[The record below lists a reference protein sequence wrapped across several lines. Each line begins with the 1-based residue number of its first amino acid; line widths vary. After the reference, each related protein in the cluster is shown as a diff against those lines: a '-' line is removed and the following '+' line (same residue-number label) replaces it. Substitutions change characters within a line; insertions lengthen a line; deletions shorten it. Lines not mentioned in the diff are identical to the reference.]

1 MVEIGGA
8 WTDGLCMVVYGMTHG
23 LIPSSQVASE
33 AIMPDGFLDGIM
45 DIIPYIIPVDIP
57 DGVEAVNSQ
66 FAMTVIMKSPLH
78 VAVLRIMVV

>member
-1 MVEIGGA
+1 MAGHAMVA
-8 WTDGLCMVVYGMTHG
+8 YGMIHG
-23 LIPSSQVASE
+23 LMPTSLVALE

-66 FAMTVIMKSPLH
+66 SAMTVIMKSPLH